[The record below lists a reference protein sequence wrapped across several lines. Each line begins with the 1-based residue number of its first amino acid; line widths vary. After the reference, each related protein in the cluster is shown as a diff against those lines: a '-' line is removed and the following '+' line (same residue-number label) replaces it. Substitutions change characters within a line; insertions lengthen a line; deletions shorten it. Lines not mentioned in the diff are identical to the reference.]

1 MVAPPESVAAAL
13 QEGASL
19 APGYEAIEHLRR
31 GRDCDVYDAWSE
43 ERDCRCVVKALR
55 PERRDHPPAR
65 KRLRDEGRLLLA
77 LSHPHIVR
85 AYELLE
91 RPDPILILE
100 TAEGETVEHLALR
113 RRRRRLSGTDLA
125 FLGLHLCAG
134 MQYLHRKG
142 FVHLDLKPSNVI
154 CDRGQ
159 AKVIDLSLAR
169 HPGRGAKGVGT
180 PRYMAPEQALGE
192 WVGPKTDV
200 WGIGVVLY
208 EAATA
213 SPPPAGGAGD
223 RLNGAAASPVT
234 PSVRRVRRLPREL
247 VESIDACLQQ
257 DPAARPDVMEVSA
270 RLDRVAMRAEAA
282 EEQEGREAAHAEG
295 GS

>member
-1 MVAPPESVAAAL
+1 MTVAPAKSGAAPL

-55 PERRDHPPAR
+55 PERRDHSPAR
-65 KRLRDEGRLLLA
+65 ERLRNEGRLLLG

-91 RPDPILILE
+91 LPDPILVLE
-100 TAEGETVEHLALR
+100 TVEGETVEHLALR
-113 RRRRRLSGTDLA
+113 RRRHRLSGTDLA
-125 FLGLHLCAG
+125 FLGLHLCAA

-154 CDRGQ
+154 CDHGQ

-169 HPGRGAKGVGT
+169 PFGQGRRGVGT
-180 PRYMAPEQALGE
+180 PRYMAPEQALGAGI
-192 WVGPKTDV
+192 GPKTDV
-200 WGIGVVLY
+200 WGIGAVLY
-208 EAATA
+208 EGATSAAPSSQAA
-213 SPPPAGGAGD
+213 SSGVNGGGA
-223 RLNGAAASPVT
+223 RTVP
-234 PSVRRVRRLPREL
+234 PSVRTSRRLPAEL
-247 VESIDACLQQ
+247 ADAIDSCLRL
-257 DPAARPDVMEVSA
+257 DPSARPDVMEVSA
-270 RLDRVAMRAEAA
+270 RLDGVAMRADAA
-282 EEQEGREAAHAEG
+282 EEQEGR
-295 GS
+295 